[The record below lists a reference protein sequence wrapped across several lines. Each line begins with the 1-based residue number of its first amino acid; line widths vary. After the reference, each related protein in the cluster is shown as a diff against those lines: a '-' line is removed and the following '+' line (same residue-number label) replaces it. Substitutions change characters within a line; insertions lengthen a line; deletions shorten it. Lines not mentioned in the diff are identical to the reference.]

1 MSDPRPPFPDPLP
14 APLARVATPDLNA
27 ERLAALKRLLPD
39 LFTAEGRLNPDE
51 LRRLADAQGTAD
63 AERYEFKWYGKQRSK
78 RHAFTPSLAA
88 LAYDAKRSCRP
99 EKAGGNA
106 IIEGEN
112 LEVLKLLLPA
122 YRGRVKCIL
131 IDPPYNT
138 GKDFVYR
145 DNYARDRKEYW
156 EETGVTEQGVKVDT
170 NTDTSGRYH
179 SDWLSMMHSRLL
191 LARQFLTEDGVIF
204 VHIDD
209 NEVCNLRRALDEV
222 FGEDCFVSQVIWQRS
237 KKGDAKLIA
246 RTHEYIVC
254 YVKNS
259 NHALAHGPWR
269 RKKPGADGVLAHY
282 QTLREKYGAQAH
294 DAIQTQIREWFA
306 DLPKDDPRK
315 AHAHYRWSDDRGL
328 YFADNFAGP
337 DDGRDSRPRYD
348 ILHPRTGKP
357 CKKPSTGWRWDEAKT
372 QAALAE
378 VPPRI
383 HFGPDETTIPCRKSY
398 LHEIDSE
405 AFASVFYRDGRAA
418 TLEVESLVG
427 PGVFE
432 FPKDKDV
439 LAELIALTTGPD
451 DIVLDFF
458 AGSGST
464 GHAVWTQNQKD
475 GGRRQFLLVQIPEFT
490 EPNTAARRAGF
501 TRVSDVTICRLTKAA
516 ARMSESPRAANADR
530 AELPGVAEEFV
541 GGVAAAAPFDAGFR
555 VYRLRPSYFPRCEW
569 APDPAKTEAENLA
582 ALDATL
588 KAKEAS
594 LTMQFDADL
603 LLEEVLLKQGF
614 GFARTLVR
622 LESEFP
628 KNTVYE
634 VRDGE
639 RAALV
644 CLDAQLAPET
654 IDALQ
659 RRKPEQRFV
668 CLELAL
674 DTTRKWTLTQHLG
687 DYLSAL

>member
-1 MSDPRPPFPDPLP
+1 MSDLRPPLPDPLP

-27 ERLAALKRLLPD
+27 ERLATLKRLLPD
-39 LFTAEGRLNPDE
+39 LFTAEGRINPDE

-88 LAYDAKRSCRP
+88 LAYDARRSCRP

-191 LARQFLTEDGVIF
+191 LARQFLTEDGYICVC
-204 VHIDD
+204 IDD
-209 NEVCNLRRALDEV
+209 AEVANLARILDEV
-222 FGEDCFVSQVIWQRS
+222 FGEENHIATLIYDKNR
-237 KKGDAKLIA
+237 KNDAKFFSVG
-246 RTHEYIVC
+246 HEYVLV
-254 YVKNS
+254 YARDKAWLTENGTVLRADKEGVDEVREVFEKLRKQ
-259 NHALAHGPWR
+259 HKDDWGKVREDLKAHYATWPEDDARQPLARFH
-269 RKKPGADGVLAHY
+269 KVDADG
-282 QTLREKYGAQAH
+282 
-294 DAIQTQIREWFA
+294 
-306 DLPKDDPRK
+306 P
-315 AHAHYRWSDDRGL
+315 YR
-328 YFADNFAGP
+328 
-337 DDGRDSRPRYD
+337 DDGNINWPGGGGPTYD
-348 ILHPRTGKP
+348 VLHPKTGKP
-357 CKKPSTGWRWDEAKT
+357 CKLPRSGWRYPNPVKMASMIK
-372 QAALAE
+372 AGLI
-378 VPPRI
+378 V
-383 HFGPDETTIPCRKSY
+383 FGPDENTVPSVRSNLFDKKTQVMPSVVFSYAQTASQEFAKLFGGKKVFDNPKSTDDFRKLVEY
-398 LHEIDSE
+398 LTDEGD
-405 AFASVFYRDGRAA
+405 
-418 TLEVESLVG
+418 L
-427 PGVFE
+427 
-432 FPKDKDV
+432 
-439 LAELIALTTGPD
+439 
-451 DIVLDFF
+451 VLDFF
-458 AGSGST
+458 AGSGTT
-464 GHAVWTQNQKD
+464 GHAVLGANSK
-475 GGRRQFLLVQIPEFT
+475 RQFILVQIPELIT
-490 EPNTAARRAGF
+490 DKDATG
-501 TRVSDVTICRLTKAA
+501 
-516 ARMSESPRAANADR
+516 RAALSLGLKRISDLTIDR
-530 AELPGVAEEFV
+530 VRRVIEGDGSELTLT
-541 GGVAAAAPFDAGFR
+541 DAGFR

-569 APDPAKTEAENLA
+569 APDATKTDAENLA
-582 ALDATL
+582 ELEATL

-614 GFARTLVR
+614 GFARTVER
-622 LESEFP
+622 LETEFP
-628 KNTVYE
+628 KNTVYQ

-639 RAALV
+639 HGALV

-654 IDALQ
+654 VDALQ
-659 RRKPEQRFV
+659 KRKPDQRFV

-687 DYLSAL
+687 DYLTAL

>member
-1 MSDPRPPFPDPLP
+1 MSDPRPTLPDPLP

-27 ERLAALKRLLPD
+27 ERLATLKRLLPD

-170 NTDTSGRYH
+170 NTDTSGRFH

-191 LARQFLTEDGVIF
+191 LAAQLLSQDGVIA
-204 VHIDD
+204 VSIDD
-209 NEVCNLRRALDEV
+209 NEIQNLLRLLDET
-222 FGEDCFVSQVIWQRS
+222 FGEGNKVAVVTWE
-237 KKGDAKLIA
+237 KGRKNDAKLFSVG
-246 RTHEYIVC
+246 HEYLVI
-254 YVKNS
+254 YARDKNHLKEQNIIWREPKPGAAEIWKEYLRLKELHGERHDS
-259 NHALAHGPWR
+259 IEAGLALWFSSLEKNHPSKKLSRYRRVDEHGPWR
-269 RKKPGADGVLAHY
+269 DRDISWPGGDGPRYPVLHPGTGIACEIPEAGWRFSKPEEMQRQISLGLVVF
-282 QTLREKYGAQAH
+282 REDHTKPP
-294 DAIQTQIREWFA
+294 F
-306 DLPKDDPRK
+306 RK
-315 AHAHYRWSDDRGL
+315 AHLKPLAEESVEPGDDDSDESEEESEDTAAQVRGTYIYKQSQVAVKFL
-328 YFADNFAGP
+328 KALMGSKVFNNPKDHSEIARLVNYV
-337 DDGRDSRPRYD
+337 
-348 ILHPRTGKP
+348 
-357 CKKPSTGWRWDEAKT
+357 T
-372 QAALAE
+372 QADPNA
-378 VPPRI
+378 
-383 HFGPDETTIPCRKSY
+383 
-398 LHEIDSE
+398 
-405 AFASVFYRDGRAA
+405 
-418 TLEVESLVG
+418 
-427 PGVFE
+427 
-432 FPKDKDV
+432 
-439 LAELIALTTGPD
+439 
-451 DIVLDFF
+451 IVLDFF
-458 AGSGST
+458 AGSGT
-464 GHAVWTQNQKD
+464 TAHAVLELNAAD
-475 GGRRQFLLVQIPEFT
+475 NGNRRFILVQIPE
-490 EPNTAARRAGF
+490 
-501 TRVSDVTICRLTKAA
+501 LTKEKSVPL
-516 ARMSESPRAANADR
+516 RQGFKRISDITIERVKRVIEGYGDNPQP
-530 AELPGVAEEFV
+530 L
-541 GGVAAAAPFDAGFR
+541 DAGFR

-588 KAKEAS
+588 KAKEVS
-594 LTMQFDADL
+594 LTMQFDSDL

-614 GFARTLVR
+614 GFARTVER
-622 LESEFP
+622 LAAEFP
-628 KNTVYE
+628 KNTVYQ

-639 RAALV
+639 RGALV
-644 CLDAQLAPET
+644 CLDAQLSPET
-654 IDALQ
+654 VDALQ
-659 RRKPEQRFV
+659 KQKPDQRFV

-687 DYLSAL
+687 DYLTAL

>member
-1 MSDPRPPFPDPLP
+1 MSDPRPSFPDPLP

-51 LRRLADAQGTAD
+51 LRRLAEAQGTAD

-88 LAYDAKRSCRP
+88 LAYDARRSCRP

-145 DNYARDRKEYW
+145 DNYARDRQEYW

-170 NTDTSGRYH
+170 NTDTSGRFH

-204 VHIDD
+204 VHIDE
-209 NEVCNLRRALDEV
+209 NEVCNLRRLMDEV
-222 FGEDCFVSQVIWQRS
+222 FGEENFVEDFIWKKSYGGGAKERYAVRQHEHCVLYARSLDSLPDLWLPPSDDIEARYYKYRDEHFSTRGPYRIKPLEATKSMDERENLRFPVKAPDGTDIFPKRQWWWSRDRVERVQAENGLVFTKSETGYSVSYKQYLIKEDGEKRGAKPFSIIDKFYTQLGTENIRSIFDDQVLFQFP
-237 KKGDAKLIA
+237 KPVDLIK
-246 RTHEYIVC
+246 HL
-254 YVKNS
+254 
-259 NHALAHGPWR
+259 LAF
-269 RKKPGADGVLAHY
+269 
-282 QTLREKYGAQAH
+282 GAQ
-294 DAIQTQIREWFA
+294 
-306 DLPKDDPRK
+306 DD
-315 AHAHYRWSDDRGL
+315 S
-328 YFADNFAGP
+328 
-337 DDGRDSRPRYD
+337 
-348 ILHPRTGKP
+348 
-357 CKKPSTGWRWDEAKT
+357 
-372 QAALAE
+372 
-378 VPPRI
+378 
-383 HFGPDETTIPCRKSY
+383 
-398 LHEIDSE
+398 
-405 AFASVFYRDGRAA
+405 
-418 TLEVESLVG
+418 
-427 PGVFE
+427 
-432 FPKDKDV
+432 
-439 LAELIALTTGPD
+439 
-451 DIVLDFF
+451 IVLDFF
-458 AGSGST
+458 GGSGT
-464 GHAVWTQNQKD
+464 TAQAVLELNATD
-475 GGRRQFLLVQIPEFT
+475 GGTRSFILVQIPELT
-490 EPNTAARRAGF
+490 EKGDVAWAAGYP
-501 TRVSDVTICRLTKAA
+501 RVSDITI
-516 ARMSESPRAANADR
+516 DR
-530 AELPGVAEEFV
+530 VRRVIERKPKQVCTEETDQGTLMVAEDQAKYAGESLSSL
-541 GGVAAAAPFDAGFR
+541 DAGFR
-555 VYRLRPSYFPRCEW
+555 AYRLRPSYFPRCEW

-588 KAKEAS
+588 AAKEAS

-614 GFARTLVR
+614 GFARTVER
-622 LESEFP
+622 LETEFP
-628 KNTVYE
+628 KNTVYQ

-639 RAALV
+639 RGALV

-654 IDALQ
+654 VDALQ
-659 RRKPEQRFV
+659 KRKPDQRFV

-687 DYLSAL
+687 QLLTAL